1 MKNIKKL
8 TVLLITMIATVTM
21 TACGTNVYES
31 HQSGYTL
38 EDSVKGVTFDVP
50 DSLISQATA
59 VTAITD
65 DMADGSWLYKNGA
78 DAYLAYNMKDCVI
91 MVQAGTNFDF
101 ENAKDVK
108 SVLKEK
114 GVNSVY
120 FNEVDR
126 QLNYTTS
133 RKNDAY
139 KIVFDVNA
147 DLSITPDIFGV
158 FTGKLAVVSD
168 GENEYSLFIGV
179 PGNTQIDMDK
189 KTMSIIDHIAASL
202 TITGESPITDVENDA
217 DGGEEEKVEE
227 EKTEED
233 VDATDI
239 TNVAT
244 GEIENVTTEEVEE
257 ETDTENEGSEASTSE
272 DSSEKDAAAEV
283 ETDSDSK
290 SSDEKDVSNKESS
303 DTTTV
308 DSSKSDEATKEDTAA
323 TEEIVELELEEVVEK
338 TADTTNKEEQVV
350 TQTANTNST
359 QPSTSIS
366 SSVGSNQKQRKVRS
380 SLYSMALVGETTFVQ
395 ADTYSSEMPMTE
407 GSVTINRL
415 ISGKEAVELI
425 KKAYKDKALLG
436 EYEDAPV
443 GTSYEVIEYTTS
455 IDPTVGYIDIRME
468 GLDGNNLKH
477 QGIEYGK
484 RTNDILGYVTV
495 GGDGRY
501 EKCYCFYAV
510 PNGCKEYLIE
520 MGSFLDELR
529 EKNAYYDIKRN

>member
-1 MKNIKKL
+1 MRNIKKL

-133 RKNDAY
+133 HKNDAY

-189 KTMSIIDHIAASL
+189 KTMSIIEHIAASL
-202 TITGESPITDVENDA
+202 TLTGESPITDVENDA
-217 DGGEEEKVEE
+217 EGGEEEK
-227 EKTEED
+227 TS
-233 VDATDI
+233 DAQ
-239 TNVAT
+239 
-244 GEIENVTTEEVEE
+244 GLRP
-257 ETDTENEGSEASTSE
+257 
-272 DSSEKDAAAEV
+272 AE
-283 ETDSDSK
+283 
-290 SSDEKDVSNKESS
+290 
-303 DTTTV
+303 
-308 DSSKSDEATKEDTAA
+308 
-323 TEEIVELELEEVVEK
+323 
-338 TADTTNKEEQVV
+338 
-350 TQTANTNST
+350 
-359 QPSTSIS
+359 
-366 SSVGSNQKQRKVRS
+366 RS
-380 SLYSMALVGETTFVQ
+380 CG
-395 ADTYSSEMPMTE
+395 
-407 GSVTINRL
+407 
-415 ISGKEAVELI
+415 
-425 KKAYKDKALLG
+425 
-436 EYEDAPV
+436 
-443 GTSYEVIEYTTS
+443 
-455 IDPTVGYIDIRME
+455 
-468 GLDGNNLKH
+468 
-477 QGIEYGK
+477 
-484 RTNDILGYVTV
+484 
-495 GGDGRY
+495 
-501 EKCYCFYAV
+501 
-510 PNGCKEYLIE
+510 
-520 MGSFLDELR
+520 
-529 EKNAYYDIKRN
+529 